1 MDLSPVMDL
10 SPQSRREAFDSYIAS
25 HVDGE
30 PFPEWFAI
38 LCVLES
44 LEAMKRAEAE
54 IEELL

>member
-1 MDLSPVMDL
+1 VMDL

>member
-1 MDLSPVMDL
+1 MTEIPPEKRKEL
-10 SPQSRREAFDSYIAS
+10 FDSYMAS
-25 HVDGE
+25 HKDGE

-38 LCVLES
+38 LCLLES

>member
-1 MDLSPVMDL
+1 MMDL

-38 LCVLES
+38 LCFLES